1 MLGYIAT
8 VLQKYQ
14 HLTPSKP
21 EHSPHI
27 YPQTTYGDSR
37 IAPIPDSLTSLVSNV
52 KKKRIEGIVRS
63 LLFYARAVD
72 PIILPALNDIS
83 AE

>member
-1 MLGYIAT
+1 MPGYIPA

-14 HLTPSKP
+14 HSSPTKP

-27 YPQTTYGDSR
+27 SPQTTYLVSH
-37 IAPIPDSLTSLVSNV
+37 IAPIPDSLAPLVSNV

-72 PIILPALNDIS
+72 PIILPALNDIA